1 MAVSLLFHFPLG
13 SDWYSCKSAKNIS
26 LTYLKESRDVAFY
39 DLGDVSL
46 EMLHQRSREFSGGL
60 ATGVAL

>member
-13 SDWYSCKSAKNIS
+13 SDWYSCKSAKDNS
-26 LTYLKESRDVAFY
+26 TTYLEESRDVAFD
-39 DLGDVSL
+39 DLGNISL